1 MTLADDVVV
10 TTMDRASTTTTNSV
24 SFSLLSS
31 FSSFSEC
38 HCIMAVFFHADSD
51 LWAKYKPLPVEIKTG
66 SVYDYYDVFEEIG
79 V

>member
-1 MTLADDVVV
+1 
-10 TTMDRASTTTTNSV
+10 
-24 SFSLLSS
+24 
-31 FSSFSEC
+31 
-38 HCIMAVFFHADSD
+38 MAVFFHADSD